1 MALLIKHG
9 ASPTAVEL
17 LADTRIGNAPMV
29 QSILH
34 ANRNRARGTKLS
46 ENLLIVLEDIDEGGV
61 FNPHWRFGAPAKRM
75 HGSVNADG

>member
-1 MALLIKHG
+1 M
-9 ASPTAVEL
+9 P
-17 LADTRIGNAPMV
+17 IGTERDA
-29 QSILH
+29 Q
-34 ANRNRARGTKLS
+34 KLS